1 MNPTTLRALQ
11 DELCTDGM
19 LKEALLKEMA
29 KFLRRDV
36 ADLPGAA
43 GRLARGV
50 GFKPGVGGF
59 LGLKHLNPAELSQFE
74 QQVGDTV
81 RTRFEDPAIEAGRRL
96 LSTSVGGRGLP
107 PGIQQGIGGSLA
119 GMIRHPDEAALDF
132 AGIAAPMLGHAPPA
146 LMRQS
151 GATGAI
157 GDPTEAWRYLKYRAR
172 EGLKSWEQ
180 T

>member
-1 MNPTTLRALQ
+1 MQAGLVSRIFS
-11 DELCTDGM
+11 
-19 LKEALLKEMA
+19 LKPWNCCRLVNMA
-29 KFLRRDV
+29 CRNR
-36 ADLPGAA
+36 
-43 GRLARGV
+43 
-50 GFKPGVGGF
+50 
-59 LGLKHLNPAELSQFE
+59 
-74 QQVGDTV
+74 VGDTV